1 MQSIDNLGK
10 IYYWT
15 LKRNRLV
22 DDSGGEK
29 KYKRIEEL
37 EWNQSEQKNGKI
49 IKIKT
54 FTKTQKVKELICN
67 FLSIKNVIYS
77 K

>member
-29 KYKRIEEL
+29 NYKRIEEI
-37 EWNQSEQKNGKI
+37 ESNQSEQKNGNF
-49 IKIKT
+49 IKIKIHN
-54 FTKTQKVKELICN
+54 KTNKVKQLICN
-67 FLSIKNVIYS
+67 FFGRTNVIYS